1 MTPRRAGVI
10 PKTAWS
16 EETRMSQAIASSSP
30 PPKAKPFSM
39 AITGAGND
47 STERIMSSKGLL
59 ESSTCASPDPPAGIA
74 VMSYPAQ
81 NASSPSPRST
91 THRVSSP
98 ERSEKAFRS
107 SPRIFRFSA
116 FFLAGWETVTVATGP
131 SLSTVTF
138 PPILPSRSPGF
149 PGHRIFI
156 RKRGACCNSARVLKG
171 LAQAGDQGE
180 GRRAA
185 LQGGAVDN
193 HTGGPYNF
201 KTSFYSVPAH
211 HPGERRT
218 CDMAPEYPKEVKVRD
233 GSTIVL
239 KPFEKKDKDALFLF
253 FQKLPEEDRLFLK
266 DNVTDP
272 AVVERWA
279 VIARDF
285 QRLGLGSI
293 LANEL
298 FLHAL
303 KCGLEKIV
311 AEMME
316 TQQGA
321 KKVFEKLGFRQ
332 EAVFHGHVR
341 DQIGVR
347 HDLLVLTKDLE
358 DFWANIQTH
367 EYFSYP
373 SRPMEG

>member
-1 MTPRRAGVI
+1 
-10 PKTAWS
+10 
-16 EETRMSQAIASSSP
+16 
-30 PPKAKPFSM
+30 M
-39 AITGAGND
+39 A
-47 STERIMSSKGLL
+47 R
-59 ESSTCASPDPPAGIA
+59 
-74 VMSYPAQ
+74 
-81 NASSPSPRST
+81 
-91 THRVSSP
+91 
-98 ERSEKAFRS
+98 
-107 SPRIFRFSA
+107 
-116 FFLAGWETVTVATGP
+116 
-131 SLSTVTF
+131 
-138 PPILPSRSPGF
+138 
-149 PGHRIFI
+149 
-156 RKRGACCNSARVLKG
+156 
-171 LAQAGDQGE
+171 
-180 GRRAA
+180 
-185 LQGGAVDN
+185 
-193 HTGGPYNF
+193 
-201 KTSFYSVPAH
+201 
-211 HPGERRT
+211 
-218 CDMAPEYPKEVKVRD
+218 EYPKEVKVRD

-272 AVVERWA
+272 AVVERWAVELNYDKVFPLLAWRGNEVVADATLHKNTGGWMKHVGTIRA

-347 HDLLVLTKDLE
+347 HDLLILTKDLE

>member
-1 MTPRRAGVI
+1 
-10 PKTAWS
+10 
-16 EETRMSQAIASSSP
+16 
-30 PPKAKPFSM
+30 M
-39 AITGAGND
+39 A
-47 STERIMSSKGLL
+47 R
-59 ESSTCASPDPPAGIA
+59 
-74 VMSYPAQ
+74 
-81 NASSPSPRST
+81 
-91 THRVSSP
+91 
-98 ERSEKAFRS
+98 
-107 SPRIFRFSA
+107 
-116 FFLAGWETVTVATGP
+116 
-131 SLSTVTF
+131 
-138 PPILPSRSPGF
+138 
-149 PGHRIFI
+149 
-156 RKRGACCNSARVLKG
+156 
-171 LAQAGDQGE
+171 
-180 GRRAA
+180 
-185 LQGGAVDN
+185 
-193 HTGGPYNF
+193 
-201 KTSFYSVPAH
+201 
-211 HPGERRT
+211 
-218 CDMAPEYPKEVKVRD
+218 EYPKEVKVRD

-253 FQKLPEEDRLFLK
+253 FQKLPEGDRLFLK

-279 VIARDF
+279 VELNYDKVFPLLAWRGSEVAADATLHKNLGGWMKHVGTIRIVVGGEY

>member
-1 MTPRRAGVI
+1 
-10 PKTAWS
+10 
-16 EETRMSQAIASSSP
+16 
-30 PPKAKPFSM
+30 
-39 AITGAGND
+39 
-47 STERIMSSKGLL
+47 
-59 ESSTCASPDPPAGIA
+59 
-74 VMSYPAQ
+74 
-81 NASSPSPRST
+81 
-91 THRVSSP
+91 
-98 ERSEKAFRS
+98 
-107 SPRIFRFSA
+107 
-116 FFLAGWETVTVATGP
+116 
-131 SLSTVTF
+131 
-138 PPILPSRSPGF
+138 
-149 PGHRIFI
+149 
-156 RKRGACCNSARVLKG
+156 
-171 LAQAGDQGE
+171 
-180 GRRAA
+180 
-185 LQGGAVDN
+185 
-193 HTGGPYNF
+193 
-201 KTSFYSVPAH
+201 
-211 HPGERRT
+211 
-218 CDMAPEYPKEVKVRD
+218 MAPEYPKEVKVRD

-272 AVVERWA
+272 AVVERWAVELNYDKVFPLLAWRGNEVVADATLHKNTGGWMKHVGTIRA

-347 HDLLVLTKDLE
+347 HDLLILTKDLE
-358 DFWANIQTH
+358 EFWANIQTH